1 LQGFSEKTFSKRAF
15 LAVQKTY
22 PSLGSPLKGF
32 VDIHKANGFRGKSKF
47 KSPPRSSMGDHQ
59 PLSQELL
66 QNLGEMCLGDLKK
79 PRHFLYGNPL
89 FPKSQESHAM
99 KSKRCGFGNPK
110 KMMHR
115 TPSSI

>member
-1 LQGFSEKTFSKRAF
+1 
-15 LAVQKTY
+15 
-22 PSLGSPLKGF
+22 
-32 VDIHKANGFRGKSKF
+32 
-47 KSPPRSSMGDHQ
+47 MGDHQ

-89 FPKSQESHAM
+89 SPKSHKSHAM
-99 KSKRCGFGNPK
+99 KSKRCSFGNPK
-110 KMMHR
+110 KMMHC